1 MRVLAQGPANTS
13 PYTAVYFDN
22 RPHYIPAN
30 SSLWYRFDYA
40 GDKSLILMKMFG
52 ATNSGVDFNIYANGQ
67 ETPFGR
73 GTAINVPC
81 DAGKCPAPDLTWKGA
96 TPIGGTYY
104 IEVTNSNS
112 KPLIF
117 YLVIAGER
125 VALGPPIQDV
135 IPSAQSSPAAAP
147 PTPPNIQQD
156 NQPQT
161 NPLDTLW
168 YSFESGPDR

>member
-1 MRVLAQGPANTS
+1 MVS
-13 PYTAVYFDN
+13 V
-22 RPHYIPAN
+22 
-30 SSLWYRFDYA
+30 RFRS
-40 GDKSLILMKMFG
+40 DKSLILMKMFN
-52 ATNSGVDFNIYANGQ
+52 ATNSGLDFNIYAYGQ

-104 IEVTNSNS
+104 VEVTNSNS

-125 VALGPPIQDV
+125 VSLGPPIQDV
-135 IPSAQSSPAAAP
+135 IPSAQSPSPAVTP
-147 PTPPNIQQD
+147 PTPPITPEN

-161 NPLDTLW
+161 NPWDTSW
-168 YSFESGPDR
+168 YRFESGPDR